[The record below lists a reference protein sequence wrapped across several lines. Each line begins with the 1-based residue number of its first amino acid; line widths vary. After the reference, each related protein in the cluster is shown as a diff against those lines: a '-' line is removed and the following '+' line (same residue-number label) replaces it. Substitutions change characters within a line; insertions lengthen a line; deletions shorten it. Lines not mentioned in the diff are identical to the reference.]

1 MKDLPSWI
9 RKILNSENLTC
20 GKCDKLFDK
29 RELASIGIQKSSRK
43 PHKEI
48 LFMGIVCKEC
58 GEMTIFE
65 LQEMSLLDLAFEIL
79 EEQSESHTNQK
90 KKELDEEIS
99 NKNSIK
105 DNNFNSPP
113 KIRRS
118 KITCKEVKES
128 VNFLNKIKSHEEFL
142 VALGMSLEEIDK
154 YSIKKERKRKKKNE
168 D

>member
-20 GKCDKLFDK
+20 GKCDKLFNK

-48 LFMGIVCKEC
+48 LFIGIVCKEC

-79 EEQSESHTNQK
+79 EEQSESHNNQNK
-90 KKELDEEIS
+90 RELDNEI
-99 NKNSIK
+99 SIK
-105 DNNFNSPP
+105 DNNQP
-113 KIRRS
+113 KMRRS
-118 KITCKEVKES
+118 KITCKEVKDS

-142 VALGMSLEEIDK
+142 VALGMSLEEIGK
-154 YSIKKERKRKKKNE
+154 YNIKKKRKRKKKNE